1 LASRHVAVTLVG
13 SYPTVSP
20 LPAASPENTPPAVCF
35 LFHFPSA
42 FAAWLSGFH
51 TSSPASCPAVSG
63 LSSTGCQCC

>member
-20 LPAASPENTPPAVCF
+20 LPAASPENTPSAVYF

-42 FAAWLSGFH
+42 FAAWLA
-51 TSSPASCPAVSG
+51 PASCPAVSG
-63 LSSTGCQCC
+63 LSSIGYLRFLTAV